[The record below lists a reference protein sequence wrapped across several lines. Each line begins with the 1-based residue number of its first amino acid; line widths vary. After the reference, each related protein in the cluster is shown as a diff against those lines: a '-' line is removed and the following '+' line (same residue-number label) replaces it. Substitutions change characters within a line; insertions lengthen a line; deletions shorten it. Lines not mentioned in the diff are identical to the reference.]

1 MKIWRKQCQKVKFE
15 ASGDIDKDKLLNV
28 AKTGVDFV
36 SIGALT
42 KHIQAIDLSLRVS
55 QGTL

>member
-1 MKIWRKQCQKVKFE
+1 M
-15 ASGDIDKDKLLNV
+15 DKDRLLKV
-28 AKTGVDFV
+28 AETGVDFV

-55 QGTL
+55 QE